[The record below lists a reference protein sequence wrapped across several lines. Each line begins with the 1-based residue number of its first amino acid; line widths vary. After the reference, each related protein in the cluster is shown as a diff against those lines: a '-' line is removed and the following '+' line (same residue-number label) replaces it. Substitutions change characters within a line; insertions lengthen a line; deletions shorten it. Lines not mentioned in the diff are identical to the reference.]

1 MDDLRTRL
9 ALYLQGRGDAAV
21 DTSWQL
27 LQTKMDAYL
36 ERRRNPELFQGEL
49 YKWRL
54 LQKWQGQAIHDRE
67 TLKSWLADKDNNLL
81 STRSYGSC
89 YDDLLKNGK
98 GTDEELSEALALFD
112 SIDNLD
118 AIKNHSLFQWTNK
131 SMSTRTISDRD
142 VAAFLFL
149 RNPLRY
155 MPYPAEVFSRAA
167 KDLDLGGMTMPRWF
181 ELAKAVLLPLLA
193 QKMGRLEAPA
203 ERLEEMDVGRDAA
216 AIQNGDYLCMLDVQD
231 FIYVTW
237 RDKDTADSTELTEAQ
252 WREILA
258 SPDITTPSTRDLL
271 EKWQSFGG
279 RATCYEVATRNHEH
293 PTTYVGVV
301 VNWVKRIID
310 AYPCPV
316 ELNGEDKPIWWKV
329 VFLGEPADDQH
340 FVWEF
345 KPALKQALGGVAAPI
360 RQDLLDVLLATRQII
375 LTGAPGTGKTY
386 LARQLAY
393 DITGDRD
400 GDSPHVCLCQFHP
413 SYDYTDFVEGLRPT
427 APDEH
432 GNIGFV
438 RQDGLFKAFCKKA
451 ASVKPA
457 VTLTELFAQLLQ
469 KIQTGDI
476 DSFIQKK
483 GGSIQ
488 VVEISP
494 NNNIIVQ
501 APGEKSE
508 TTYTV
513 SYRRLEKLAKVYPD
527 QAALQA
533 ISNIN
538 DDIRKVIG
546 GCNSSAY
553 WAVLNTLWT
562 LKEDHRPGDA
572 RQNFVFIIDEINRGD
587 ISKIFGE
594 LFFAIEPG
602 YRGPSGRVQTQYA
615 NLLKN
620 SGDLFADG
628 FYVPENVYIIGTMND
643 IDRGVESM
651 DFAIRRRFTWVE
663 INAGES
669 MTMWE
674 QSLPAYQDAAK
685 DYMQRLND
693 AIGRCDALGGTYHIG
708 AAYFLKLNHYQG
720 NFKKLWAYDLAPL
733 LKEYLRGTPEVAERL
748 AELEKAYF
756 SPKAED

>member
-1 MDDLRTRL
+1 MR
-9 ALYLQGRGDAAV
+9 
-21 DTSWQL
+21 
-27 LQTKMDAYL
+27 
-36 ERRRNPELFQGEL
+36 
-49 YKWRL
+49 
-54 LQKWQGQAIHDRE
+54 
-67 TLKSWLADKDNNLL
+67 NLL
-81 STRSYGSC
+81 
-89 YDDLLKNGK
+89 D
-98 GTDEELSEALALFD
+98 
-112 SIDNLD
+112 
-118 AIKNHSLFQWTNK
+118 
-131 SMSTRTISDRD
+131 
-142 VAAFLFL
+142 
-149 RNPLRY
+149 
-155 MPYPAEVFSRAA
+155 
-167 KDLDLGGMTMPRWF
+167 
-181 ELAKAVLLPLLA
+181 
-193 QKMGRLEAPA
+193 
-203 ERLEEMDVGRDAA
+203 
-216 AIQNGDYLCMLDVQD
+216 
-231 FIYVTW
+231 
-237 RDKDTADSTELTEAQ
+237 
-252 WREILA
+252 
-258 SPDITTPSTRDLL
+258 
-271 EKWQSFGG
+271 KWQSFGG
-279 RATCYEVATRNHEH
+279 RAACSEVAARYHEH
-293 PTTYVGVV
+293 PTTYIDVV
-301 VNWVKRIID
+301 VGWVKRIQD
-310 AYPCPV
+310 EYQCPI
-316 ELNGEDKPIWWKV
+316 ERDGEDKPIWWKV
-329 VFLGEPADDQH
+329 AFLGEPADDQH

-393 DITGDRD
+393 AFTGDSD

-427 APDEH
+427 AADEH
-432 GNIGFV
+432 GSVGFV

-457 VTLTELFAQLLQ
+457 VTLPELFAQLLQ

-513 SYRRLEKLAKVYPD
+513 SYRRLEKLAKAYPD
-527 QAALQA
+527 QASLQA

-538 DDIRKVIG
+538 DGIVQVIG